1 MLSRMATLLN
11 SYLMYKALISGALIG
26 IANLIPGI
34 SGATIAVMTNQYK
47 RIMNECD
54 QIISGQF
61 KAIDYR
67 YLCAIIGSAVMGI
80 VLFSRPLHYVM
91 LHYEEV
97 ALWAISGLVL
107 GSIKA
112 VKIAHPP
119 IPFKVQLKHPLF
131 GIGVG
136 SLIALIIMDANGY
149 NMSGQASHAAL
160 FVSGML
166 AMIAML
172 IPGISGSM
180 LLIILGT
187 YTTVLGGIKIMSIS
201 ILLPFIVGVIVGG
214 IGAVKG
220 VQWAL
225 RNNSVECQAL
235 ASGLLMGSVIFMINK
250 AGGLWGSSWAGVGLF
265 LQWQYGLGW

>member
-1 MLSRMATLLN
+1 
-11 SYLMYKALISGALIG
+11 
-26 IANLIPGI
+26 
-34 SGATIAVMTNQYK
+34 
-47 RIMNECD
+47 
-54 QIISGQF
+54 
-61 KAIDYR
+61 
-67 YLCAIIGSAVMGI
+67 
-80 VLFSRPLHYVM
+80 
-91 LHYEEV
+91 
-97 ALWAISGLVL
+97 
-107 GSIKA
+107 
-112 VKIAHPP
+112 
-119 IPFKVQLKHPLF
+119 
-131 GIGVG
+131 
-136 SLIALIIMDANGY
+136 MDANGY

-225 RNNSVECQAL
+225 RNNPVECQAL

-265 LQWQYGLGW
+265 LQWEYGLGW